1 MKVTRYVKGLA
12 LVVTAVAG
20 MTVTSCEDEPDKYEI
35 ADGVPTL
42 RYVRMTD
49 PAVSD
54 SLVTAAYLSN
64 TVCLV
69 GDNLRSIY
77 ELYFNDQKAVLNTSV
92 MTDNTVIVDIP
103 STIPSVVT
111 NKIYMVT
118 KSKDTVDYDFNVL
131 VPAPEV
137 TSMTCEYAAPG
148 TEVTVGG
155 NYFIDDADVPLSIEI
170 GEVPVTEI
178 TFVTQNAVS
187 FVIPQ
192 NVSTVEPSY
201 INVTSIYGTGRS
213 TFRYREDTGILFD
226 FDNDGDAAREYG
238 DGWSWGKGQVG
249 LLGGVSGIDNN
260 YLTMSGELGDSKWND
275 DFAFQYYPF
284 GDGNLPLDDAAMS
297 PYLSEVENADD
308 LENLQLKFEINV
320 PEAWSAGA
328 MQIALVPD
336 GMFSGD
342 YNHGLFSTANVP
354 QDYTQYPRALWR
366 PWAGSDAG
374 YSTDGWV
381 TVTVPLSDFRY
392 SVSGT
397 SVSPLSDTDIAGL
410 VIFVYGGG
418 VSGIDLLGGRQ
429 DGIKC
434 TPTICI
440 DNIRVVPIN

>member
-12 LVVTAVAG
+12 LAVTAVAG

-103 STIPSVVT
+103 STIPTEVT

-118 KSKDTVDYDFNVL
+118 KDGQTVDYDFNVL
-131 VPAPEV
+131 VPAPET

-148 TEVTVGG
+148 TEVSISG
-155 NYFIDDADVPLSIEI
+155 NYYIDDENVPLSITI

-178 TFVTQNAVS
+178 TSVTQNEVK

-238 DGWSWGKGQVG
+238 DGWSWGNGQVG
-249 LLGGVSGIDNN
+249 LVGGVYGIDNN

-275 DFAFQYYPF
+275 DFCFQYYPF
-284 GDGNLPLDDAAMS
+284 SEGNPNLNDAAMS
-297 PYLSEVENADD
+297 PYLSEIKSADD
-308 LENLQLKFEINV
+308 LDDLQLKFEINV

-328 MQIALVPD
+328 MQIVLVPH

-342 YNHGLFSTANVP
+342 YNHGLFDSSVIPNNTE
-354 QDYTQYPRALWR
+354 YPRALWR
-366 PWAGSDAG
+366 PWRGSDGG

-392 SVSGT
+392 SVGGT
-397 SVSPLSDTDIAGL
+397 SVSPLSDTNIAGL
-410 VIFVYGGG
+410 VVFVYDGG